1 MNGTPRAL
9 NRFLLSLVGLLLLL
23 AGIGLT
29 VLAAV
34 PAAARR
40 WQDFSGAQ
48 VAWLRSYENRSRLLV
63 TSESWIWLAA
73 AAFFLLVVVLM
84 ISWSAN
90 QGKGR
95 ASTLVD
101 YQGNAD
107 DDGADGAVK
116 LSCAVAENAL
126 KNALLER
133 TDIFGVSA
141 TSYDFRKETGLK
153 VRVFPRQGI
162 APQNVAEDVVE
173 LVEALDG
180 LLGIEV
186 PVLLSIGTGARSR
199 FTKAERVR

>member
-84 ISWSAN
+84 ISWIAN

-107 DDGADGAVK
+107 DDGAD
-116 LSCAVAENAL
+116 
-126 KNALLER
+126 
-133 TDIFGVSA
+133 
-141 TSYDFRKETGLK
+141 RKETGLK